1 MDTKFCDFQKVA
13 FNLKYNIF
21 GVLIRAIS
29 RSITVTYC
37 SLRDRRSKGRE
48 WGKTSAPRAGESS
61 NVLCSIY
68 VFIFAYILFL
78 CILC

>member
-1 MDTKFCDFQKVA
+1 MGNKFCDFQKVA
-13 FNLKYNIF
+13 FNLKYNVF

-29 RSITVTYC
+29 HSITITFR

-48 WGKTSAPRAGESS
+48 LGKTSAPRAGESS

-78 CILC
+78 C